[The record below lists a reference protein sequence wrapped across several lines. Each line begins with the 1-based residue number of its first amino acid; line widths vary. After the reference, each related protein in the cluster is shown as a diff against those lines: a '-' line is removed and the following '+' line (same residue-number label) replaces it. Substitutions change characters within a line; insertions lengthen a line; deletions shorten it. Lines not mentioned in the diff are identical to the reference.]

1 MKQIQINSF
10 LDFQFVSAPGFSPDG
25 TLAAF
30 VVQTADLSDNK
41 YKGDLYL
48 LDVAAKTTRRLTAAG
63 DAKSYTWT
71 KQGTLVFPAMRD
83 EKLKKKA
90 QSGELVSCWYES
102 DPQGGEATLAFTLP
116 LSASRLYAL
125 DSDRYI
131 VTASHDNSRPDLDA
145 MDEAERK
152 KALEQLTKPAYE
164 VLEEAPFWFNGGGF
178 TSGKRTRLY
187 LYTRSTGELK
197 AITAP

>member
-41 YKGDLYL
+41 YKSDLYL

-71 KQGTLVFPAMRD
+71 KQGTLLFPAMRD

-90 QSGELVSCWYES
+90 ESG
-102 DPQGGEATLAFTLP
+102 
-116 LSASRLYAL
+116 
-125 DSDRYI
+125 
-131 VTASHDNSRPDLDA
+131 
-145 MDEAERK
+145 
-152 KALEQLTKPAYE
+152 
-164 VLEEAPFWFNGGGF
+164 
-178 TSGKRTRLY
+178 
-187 LYTRSTGELK
+187 
-197 AITAP
+197 